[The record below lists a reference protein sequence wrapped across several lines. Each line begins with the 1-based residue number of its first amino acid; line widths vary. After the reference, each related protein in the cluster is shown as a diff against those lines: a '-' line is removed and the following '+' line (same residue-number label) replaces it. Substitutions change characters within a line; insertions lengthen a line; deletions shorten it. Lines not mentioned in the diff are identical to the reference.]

1 MDIGQSMMQQSI
13 DAKESSVFKFR
24 DLVWPP
30 AKSEDLM
37 CIQKQVKFDYNYAGR
52 QLNLSR
58 VQTLA
63 KSRRYTCTETR
74 NNIKNKQPEVGWSK
88 IPWFPKAISKHT
100 FIGWLTRHSRFAT
113 N

>member
-1 MDIGQSMMQQSI
+1 MARPIGILFLKYGYRAIYDAASSI

-52 QLNLSR
+52 QTYLESRLLQNQGDTIVQRPGITLKINNLR
-58 VQTLA
+58 
-63 KSRRYTCTETR
+63 
-74 NNIKNKQPEVGWSK
+74 
-88 IPWFPKAISKHT
+88 
-100 FIGWLTRHSRFAT
+100 
-113 N
+113 